1 MSGIGR
7 RSLLKT
13 ASVAAGGLALG
24 AQMTAATAA
33 AAPARS
39 ARAAGGSVMVRWIG
53 GGVVEVATPDNKQLA
68 YVDAWVWNNAA
79 YGVLKV
85 DKPAEFASAN
95 AFKDYVAAKSP
106 DAVLVLLTHDHGD
119 HMGDYFEMLK
129 ALVGGGLPVKTTGQS
144 DLMRGGLVQKF
155 KDAGLDPAQVVLN
168 GGAGQ
173 NFGGRAQ
180 SGAMQTWLVPAVHSN
195 LLGFPSAGFVLE
207 MGGVRIYASG
217 DTDLFGDMR
226 MIADRYHPDIALVCA
241 GGGPYTMGPRE
252 AAMACQMT
260 GVSQAVPIHYGHN
273 PQVLGLQAAEDF
285 KTALTEISPSTT
297 AQVFTLAESRA
308 ITV

>member
-1 MSGIGR
+1 
-7 RSLLKT
+7 
-13 ASVAAGGLALG
+13 
-24 AQMTAATAA
+24 
-33 AAPARS
+33 
-39 ARAAGGSVMVRWIG
+39 VRWIG

-85 DKPAEFASAN
+85 DRPAEFASAM

-106 DAVLVLLTHDHGD
+106 DAVLVLLSHDHGD
-119 HMGDYFEMLK
+119 HMGDYFEMLG
-129 ALVGGGLPVKTTGQS
+129 ALVGGGLPVKTSGQS

-155 KDAGLDPAQVVLN
+155 KDAGLDPAQVVVN

-180 SGAMQTWLVPAVHSN
+180 HGAMQTWLVPAVHSN

-207 MGGVRIYASG
+207 IGGVRLYASG
-217 DTDLFGDMR
+217 DTDLYGDMR
-226 MIADRYHPDIALVCA
+226 LIADRYHPDIALVCA
-241 GGGPYTMGPRE
+241 GGGPYTMGPRD
-252 AAMACQMT
+252 AAMACQLT

-273 PQVLGLQAAEDF
+273 AQVLGVQAAAEF
-285 KTALTEISPSTT
+285 KAALSEIAPNAT

-308 ITV
+308 ISV

>member
-13 ASVAAGGLALG
+13 ASVAAGGLAVG
-24 AQMTAATAA
+24 ATLASNAA
-33 AAPARS
+33 ASSAGAPV
-39 ARAAGGSVMVRWIG
+39 AGGGTLNVRWIG
-53 GGVVEVATPDNKQLA
+53 GGVVELATPDNKQLA

-79 YGVLKV
+79 YTVLKV
-85 DKPAEFASAN
+85 DRPAEFASAD
-95 AFKDYVAAKSP
+95 AFTSYVASKSP

-119 HMGDYFEMLK
+119 HMGDYFDILK
-129 ALVGGGLPVKTTGQS
+129 GLSEGGLNVKTTGQS
-144 DLMRGGLVQKF
+144 DLMRAGLVQKF
-155 KDAGLDPAQVVLN
+155 KDTGLDPSQIVLN

-180 SGAMQTWLVPAVHSN
+180 HGAMQVWLVPAIHST
-195 LLGFPSAGFVLE
+195 LLAYPSAGFVLE

-217 DTDLFGDMR
+217 DTDLYGDMR
-226 MIADRYHPDIALVCA
+226 MLGDRYHPDVALVCA
-241 GGGPYTMGPRE
+241 GDGPYTMGPRD
-252 AAMACQMT
+252 AAMACALT

-273 PQVLGLQAAEDF
+273 VQVLGAEAATQFQQA
-285 KTALTEISPSTT
+285 LSEISPATT
-297 AQVFTLAESRA
+297 AQVLTLGDSRA

>member
-1 MSGIGR
+1 
-7 RSLLKT
+7 
-13 ASVAAGGLALG
+13 
-24 AQMTAATAA
+24 
-33 AAPARS
+33 
-39 ARAAGGSVMVRWIG
+39 VRWIG

-79 YGVLKV
+79 YSVLKV
-85 DKPAEFASAN
+85 DRPPEFAGPM

-106 DAVLVLLTHDHGD
+106 DAVLVLLSHDHGD

-129 ALVGGGLPVKTTGQS
+129 TLVGGGLPVKTTGQS

-155 KDAGLDPAQVVLN
+155 KDAGLDPAQVVVN

-180 SGAMQTWLVPAVHSN
+180 HGAMQTWLVPAVHSN

-207 MGGVRIYASG
+207 IGGVRLYASG

-226 MIADRYHPDIALVCA
+226 LIADRYHPDIALVCA
-241 GGGPYTMGPRE
+241 GGGPYTMGPRD
-252 AAMACQMT
+252 AAMACQLT

-273 PQVLGLQAAEDF
+273 GQVLGVQAAVDF
-285 KTALTEISPSTT
+285 KAALSEIAPNAT

-308 ITV
+308 ISV

>member
-1 MSGIGR
+1 MPGIGR

-24 AQMTAATAA
+24 GQLTAATTS
-33 AAPARS
+33 AAP

-53 GGVVEVATPDNKQLA
+53 GGVVEVASPDNKQLA

-85 DKPAEFASAN
+85 DRPAEFAGPM

-106 DAVLVLLTHDHGD
+106 DAVLVLLSHDHGD
-119 HMGDYFEMLK
+119 HMGDYFEMLG

-155 KDAGLDPAQVVLN
+155 KDAGLDPAQVVVN

-180 SGAMQTWLVPAVHSN
+180 HGAMQTWLVPAVHSN
-195 LLGFPSAGFVLE
+195 LLGFPAAGFVLE
-207 MGGVRIYASG
+207 IGGVRLYASG
-217 DTDLFGDMR
+217 DTDLYGDMR
-226 MIADRYHPDIALVCA
+226 LIADRYHPDIALVCA
-241 GGGPYTMGPRE
+241 GAGPYTMGPRD
-252 AAMACQMT
+252 AAMACQLT

-273 PQVLGLQAAEDF
+273 GQVLGLQAAADF
-285 KTALTEISPSTT
+285 KAAISEIAPNAT
-297 AQVFTLAESRA
+297 AQVFSLAESRA
-308 ITV
+308 ISV

>member
-1 MSGIGR
+1 MPGIGR

-24 AQMTAATAA
+24 GQLTAATAS
-33 AAPARS
+33 AAP

-53 GGVVEVATPDNKQLA
+53 GGVVEVASPDNKQLA

-85 DKPAEFASAN
+85 DRPAEFAGPM

-106 DAVLVLLTHDHGD
+106 DAVLVLLSHDHGD

-129 ALVGGGLPVKTTGQS
+129 TLVGGGLPVKTTGQS

-155 KDAGLDPAQVVLN
+155 KDAGLDPAQVVVN

-180 SGAMQTWLVPAVHSN
+180 HGAMQTWLVPAVHSN
-195 LLGFPSAGFVLE
+195 LLGFPAAGFVLE
-207 MGGVRIYASG
+207 IGGVRLYASG
-217 DTDLFGDMR
+217 DTDLYGDMR
-226 MIADRYHPDIALVCA
+226 LIADRYHPDIALVCA
-241 GGGPYTMGPRE
+241 GGGPYTMGPRD
-252 AAMACQMT
+252 AAMACQLT

-273 PQVLGLQAAEDF
+273 AQVLGVQAGTEF
-285 KTALTEISPSTT
+285 KAALSEIAPNAT
-297 AQVFTLAESRA
+297 AQVFSLAESRA
-308 ITV
+308 ISV